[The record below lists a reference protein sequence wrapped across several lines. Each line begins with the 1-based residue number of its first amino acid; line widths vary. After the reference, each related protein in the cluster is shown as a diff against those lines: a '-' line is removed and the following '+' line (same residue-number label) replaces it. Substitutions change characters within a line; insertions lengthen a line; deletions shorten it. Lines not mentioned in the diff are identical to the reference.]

1 MLNLSCLFGTV
12 LLCCMLSYNGVLPA
26 HSAWRATAAGSPW
39 GLAGASPRAGR
50 PGQPPAAALPAAG
63 ASQPGR
69 RAARPRWGHATAVK
83 SVRMPC
89 SNPPPFPAPFQRRSG
104 DVPGPCRNGAGTP
117 QAGLP
122 GTILP
127 EQLLEQLP
135 ERSRKRHDLVLPSKK
150 NPWRGKGGCVVLGHG
165 FFAGEDIKILRGMR
179 FSPFSR
185 FWRAEFQIWPA
196 KRRFGRPKWPLGRPK
211 RLLAGMFR
219 PTPSPVV
226 GVSSAGVGDS

>member
-63 ASQPGR
+63 ISQPGR
-69 RAARPRWGHATAVK
+69 AGAMPRPSNQCACPAPIRPRPLSS
-83 SVRMPC
+83 SV
-89 SNPPPFPAPFQRRSG
+89 PAPFRRRSRAL
-104 DVPGPCRNGAGTP
+104 PERRWNGAGTP

-127 EQLLEQLP
+127 EQLLEQPP
-135 ERSRKRHDLVLPSKK
+135 ERSRKRRES
-150 NPWRGKGGCVVLGHG
+150 
-165 FFAGEDIKILRGMR
+165 
-179 FSPFSR
+179 
-185 FWRAEFQIWPA
+185 
-196 KRRFGRPKWPLGRPK
+196 
-211 RLLAGMFR
+211 
-219 PTPSPVV
+219 
-226 GVSSAGVGDS
+226 DSF